1 MAYNEDTG
9 IFSKVLTPHKFR
21 EITGGCYATL
31 NSTHFIQ
38 SGGKFNDE
46 VLNAVYMVELDSD
59 FKSFKYFLKNLRLQL
74 KVTELPRLS
83 VKRMYHGCSIGMIN
97 DRLSLIVAGGVGED
111 GNPLSSIEYLILY
124 EQMKTEPKIYSDSV
138 VFTDSNDNKNSV
150 KFENGLQSVK
160 DLLTQTVKQN
170 NKEVSG
176 KKWKML
182 PSMKIARSYFPTI
195 IISDQTLTIVGGKCA
210 AKDALNCNSIEMLN
224 TSSCEWSFDEQH
236 LGGTRYNHNS
246 AKLSSTVCVKH

>member
-1 MAYNEDTG
+1 
-9 IFSKVLTPHKFR
+9 
-21 EITGGCYATL
+21 
-31 NSTHFIQ
+31 
-38 SGGKFNDE
+38 
-46 VLNAVYMVELDSD
+46 
-59 FKSFKYFLKNLRLQL
+59 
-74 KVTELPRLS
+74 
-83 VKRMYHGCSIGMIN
+83 MIN
-97 DRLSLIVAGGVGED
+97 NMLSLIVAGGVGED

-138 VFTDSNDNKNSV
+138 VFTDSNDNTNSV
-150 KFENGLQSVK
+150 TFENGLQSVK

-182 PSMKIARSYFPTI
+182 PSMKIARSHFPTI
-195 IISDQTLTIVGGKCA
+195 IISDQILTIVGGKCA

-224 TSSCEWSFDEQH
+224 TSSCEWGFDEQH

-246 AKLSSTVCVKH
+246 AKLSSAVCVNP